1 MRVFLVG
8 IRHVDGLP
16 FQVLA
21 IHDLDCVVCT
31 VEVVERDEPE
41 VLRLLTLWVSHYLR
55 REDNSELV
63 EDISEH
69 LLVNTVR
76 QIPHEDVSSYLLC
89 PLVLTGFINL
99 DRFVEQ
105 FDHVQDLDGVV
116 CVLLSLELDKAI

>member
-105 FDHVQDLDGVV
+105 FDHVQDLD
-116 CVLLSLELDKAI
+116 